1 MSLRLLC
8 HAVPR
13 LLNAALREVVW
24 PARRLGRRMVSVRLV
39 MHFVMQFQGMI
50 LGVVFLGMI
59 VTPAI
64 VAARSGK
71 EESQPE
77 AIHED
82 VAEIKAQPARPL
94 RSAAARSQEV
104 IMPISKVQAAPNYTS
119 TVLPIHGRMGMAG
132 R

>member
-1 MSLRLLC
+1 
-8 HAVPR
+8 
-13 LLNAALREVVW
+13 
-24 PARRLGRRMVSVRLV
+24 
-39 MHFVMQFQGMI
+39 MHFVMQFQGLI

-77 AIHED
+77 TAHEE
-82 VAEIKAQPARPL
+82 ALEARPARPL
-94 RSAAARSQEV
+94 RSVAARSQDV
-104 IMPISKVQAAPNYTS
+104 ITPISKAQAAPHYTS
-119 TVLPIHGRMGMAG
+119 TVLPMHGRMGMAG

>member
-1 MSLRLLC
+1 
-8 HAVPR
+8 
-13 LLNAALREVVW
+13 
-24 PARRLGRRMVSVRLV
+24 

-77 AIHED
+77 TIHED

-94 RSAAARSQEV
+94 RTAAARSQEV
-104 IMPISKVQAAPNYTS
+104 IMPISKAQAVPNYTS